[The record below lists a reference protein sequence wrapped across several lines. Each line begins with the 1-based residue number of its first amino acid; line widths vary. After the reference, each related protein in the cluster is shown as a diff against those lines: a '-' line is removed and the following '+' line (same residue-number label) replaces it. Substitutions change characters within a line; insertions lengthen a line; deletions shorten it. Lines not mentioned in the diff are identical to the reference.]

1 MRAWRVARW
10 LPVALLAII
19 AQVAGAQDQVDVLCG
34 VAVPWCESLAEAF
47 RAETGIAV
55 TITLKEPTVALAA
68 LAAERDAPRHDVW
81 YSGSGDMHVRAA
93 AIGLLD
99 EYRSPL
105 LPLLHDWA
113 LHQAEQAKGRSI
125 GAHAGVVGIGYNSK
139 ALANKRLAEPRCW
152 ADLGKP
158 EYRGEMQVA
167 NPSSSPAGYLMLATL
182 VQVFGEDRA
191 FELLKAMHHN
201 ATRYAVTTSG
211 AIRAVARGETT
222 IGVAMLHDGVAEI
235 VNGFP
240 VKLVVPCE
248 GTGYD
253 VGSIAVVTGAPHPA
267 NARRFY
273 DWVLAPGGQR
283 IAAGGRNFV
292 YPANRDA
299 AAPVFAPEPDDLRL
313 IRFDFGKYATA
324 AERKR
329 LIEKWERDVHASP
342 R

>member
-1 MRAWRVARW
+1 MAVT
-10 LPVALLAII
+10 LLAIV
-19 AQVAGAQDQVDVLCG
+19 AQAAVAQGQVDVLCG
-34 VAVPWCESLAEAF
+34 VAVPWCESLADAF
-47 RAETGIAV
+47 QIETGIAV
-55 TITLKEPTVALAA
+55 NITLKDATDALAS
-68 LAAERDAPRHDVW
+68 LAAERDAPKHDVW
-81 YSGSGDMHVRAA
+81 YSGSGDMHVRAVES
-93 AIGLLD
+93 GLLD
-99 EYRSPL
+99 EYRTPL

-113 LHQAEQAKGRSI
+113 LRQSEQAKGRAT
-125 GAHAGVVGIGYNSK
+125 GAHAGVIGIGYNRR

-158 EYRGEMQVA
+158 EYRGEMQFV
-167 NPSSSPAGYLMLATL
+167 NPSSSRVGYLTLATL
-182 VQVFGEDRA
+182 VQVFGEERA
-191 FELLKAMHHN
+191 FELLKAIHRN
-201 ATRYAVTTSG
+201 ATGYAITATG

-253 VGSIAVVTGAPHPA
+253 VGSIAVVTGAPHPM

-273 DWVLAPGGQR
+273 DWVLTPVAQK
-283 IAAGGRNFV
+283 IAAGGRNFE

-299 AAPVFAPEPDDLRL
+299 VGPVFAPDADDLRL
-313 IRFDFGKYATA
+313 IRFDFVKYGSA

-329 LIEKWERDVHASP
+329 LLDKWERDVHASP

>member
-1 MRAWRVARW
+1 MRTARW
-10 LPVALLAII
+10 MSATLLAIV
-19 AQVAGAQDQVDVLCG
+19 AQAAVAQDQVDVLCG
-34 VAVPWCESLAEAF
+34 VAVPWCESLADAF
-47 RAETGIAV
+47 RSETGIAV
-55 TITLKEPTVALAA
+55 NITLKDATAALAS
-68 LAAERDAPRHDVW
+68 LAAERDAPKHDVW
-81 YSGSGDMHVRAA
+81 YSGSGEMHVRAVE
-93 AIGLLD
+93 IGLLE

-113 LHQAEQAKGRSI
+113 LRQSEQAKGHAI
-125 GAHAGVVGIGYNSK
+125 GAHAGVIGIGYNSK

-158 EYRGEMQVA
+158 EYRGEIQFV
-167 NPSSSPAGYLMLATL
+167 NPSSSRAGYLTLATL
-182 VQVFGEDRA
+182 VQIFGEERA
-191 FELLKAMHHN
+191 FELLKAIHRN
-201 ATRYAVTTSG
+201 AAGYAITEAG

-240 VKLVVPCE
+240 VILVVPCE

-273 DWVLAPGGQR
+273 DWALTPAAQK
-283 IAAGGRNFV
+283 IAAGGRNFQ

-299 AAPVFAPEPDDLRL
+299 AVPVFAPDADDLRL
-313 IRFDFGKYATA
+313 IRYDFARYGSA

-329 LIEKWERDVHASP
+329 LLEKWERDVHASP

>member
-1 MRAWRVARW
+1 MRAARW
-10 LPVALLAII
+10 MAVTLLAIV
-19 AQVAGAQDQVDVLCG
+19 AQAAVAQGQVDVLCG
-34 VAVPWCESLAEAF
+34 VAVPWCESLADAF
-47 RAETGIAV
+47 RTETGIAV
-55 TITLKEPTVALAA
+55 NLTLKDATAALAS
-68 LAAERDAPRHDVW
+68 LAAERDAPKHDVW
-81 YSGSGDMHVRAA
+81 YSGSGEMHVRAVE
-93 AIGLLD
+93 IGLLD
-99 EYRSPL
+99 DYRSPL
-105 LPLLHDWA
+105 LPLLRDWA
-113 LHQAEQAKGRSI
+113 LRQSEQTKGRAI
-125 GAHAGVVGIGYNSK
+125 GAHAGVIGIGYNSK

-158 EYRGEMQVA
+158 EYRGEMHFV
-167 NPSSSPAGYLMLATL
+167 NPSSSRAGYLTLATL
-182 VQVFGEDRA
+182 VQVFGEERA
-191 FELLKAMHHN
+191 FELLKAIHRN
-201 ATRYAVTTSG
+201 AAGYAITEAG

-240 VKLVVPCE
+240 VTLVVPCE

-273 DWVLAPGGQR
+273 DWLLTPAAQK
-283 IAAGGRNFV
+283 IAAGGRNFQ

-299 AAPVFAPEPDDLRL
+299 VAPVFAPDADDLRL
-313 IRFDFGKYATA
+313 IRYDFVKYGSA

-329 LIEKWERDVHASP
+329 LLEKWERDVHASP